1 MHPLVDSHCH
11 IDLKG
16 FDKDISEVLSRI
28 NQHLAFVINVATDK
42 KSNWKN
48 LALAEKEPK
57 IYTVLGLHPHDSAT
71 LDQELL
77 SFLETNILHPKV
89 VAIGEIGL
97 DYYKNYAPKAVQQQ
111 TFRALL
117 KLAKKYDKPV
127 VLHSR
132 EATEDTLEI
141 LREEKITQAV
151 FHCFTGGGEEAR
163 AILKAGYYLSFS
175 GVITFAKEGALQ
187 EVVRQTPLDRFFV
200 ETDCP
205 FLTPHPHR
213 GKRNEPVFVK
223 HVADE
228 AARIKNLS
236 PEDLYRQT
244 TANVKKFFH
253 IDHE

>member
-1 MHPLVDSHCH
+1 MLPLVDSHCH

-77 SFLETNILHPKV
+77 LFLEKNIHHPKV

-97 DYYKNYAPKAVQQQ
+97 DYFKNYAPHPVQRQ
-111 TFRALL
+111 TFRTLL
-117 KLAKKYDKPV
+117 KLAKKHDKPV

-141 LREEKITQAV
+141 LREEKINQAV
-151 FHCFTGGGEEAR
+151 FHCFTGSAGEAK
-163 AILKAGYYLSFS
+163 AILDAGYYLSFS
-175 GVITFAKEGALQ
+175 GVITFAKESALK
-187 EVVRQTPLDRFFV
+187 EVVKATPLDRFFV

-213 GKRNEPVFVK
+213 GQRNEPVFVK

-228 AARIKNLS
+228 VARIKNLS
-236 PEDLYRQT
+236 PEEICRRT
-244 TANVKKFFH
+244 TENVKAFFH